1 MDELYILAR
10 RVLLDALEAL
20 GPHRDAVVL
29 VGAQAIY
36 LRVGEAD
43 LAVAP
48 FTTDGDLVI
57 EPGVLGKEPPIEQV
71 LSDAGF
77 RPQSRDSVG
86 IWISHRPI
94 TTGQVPVAVDLLV
107 PVSVSPGKGRR
118 AAKLQGHDPKAARI
132 VQGLEGA
139 LVDFDRMTVGALETS
154 DKRQHDIRVAG
165 PAALLVSKLH
175 KIADRQ
181 SGERRHDKDAL
192 DAFRL
197 LRGTSSNE
205 MVDRFK
211 ALLGQPLS
219 RAPTE
224 KAIGLLESLFGDRT
238 HEGVKMVVRATA
250 GLADSDE
257 LSLACEILSRELLTA
272 IGK

>member
-1 MDELYILAR
+1 
-10 RVLLDALEAL
+10 
-20 GPHRDAVVL
+20 
-29 VGAQAIY
+29 
-36 LRVGEAD
+36 VGEAD

-57 EPGVLGKEPPIEQV
+57 EPGVLGRAPPIEKV
-71 LSDAGF
+71 LSNAGF

-94 TTGQVPVAVDLLV
+94 SKGQVPVAVDLLV

-132 VQGLEGA
+132 VEGLEGA
-139 LVDFDRMTVGALETS
+139 LIDFDRMALGALEVS
-154 DKRQHDIRVAG
+154 DERKHDIRVAG

-181 SGERRHDKDAL
+181 SGERLHDKDAL

-197 LRGTSSNE
+197 LRGTSSDE
-205 MVDRFK
+205 MADRVK
-211 ALLGQPLS
+211 VLLGQPLS
-219 RAPTE
+219 RVPTE
-224 KAIGLLESLFGDRT
+224 RAIELLADLFGDRSYN
-238 HEGVKMVVRATA
+238 GVKMIVRATA
-250 GLADSDE
+250 GLADGDE
-257 LSLACEILSRELLTA
+257 LSLSFEILSRELLNA